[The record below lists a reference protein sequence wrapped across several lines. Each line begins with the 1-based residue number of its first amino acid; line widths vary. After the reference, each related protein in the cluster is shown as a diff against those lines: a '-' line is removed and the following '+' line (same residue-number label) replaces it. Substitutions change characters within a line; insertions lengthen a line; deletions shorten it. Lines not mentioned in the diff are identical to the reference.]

1 MRSRESMSTHYPQ
14 ACHQSPPYTRPHICV
29 SRGQGDNALT
39 VILLCIQF
47 ASFISF
53 KVQEGQA
60 GDLTNPEHL
69 NSQLWQVDSEPKRG
83 TIPVET
89 GTFSQ

>member
-1 MRSRESMSTHYPQ
+1 MRSRESTSTHYPR
-14 ACHQSPPYTRPHICV
+14 ACHPEPTPHVPTQSLHTRPWSV
-29 SRGQGDNALT
+29 
-39 VILLCIQF
+39 
-47 ASFISF
+47 SFIPF

-60 GDLTNPEHL
+60 EDLTNPENL
-69 NSQLWQVDSEPKRG
+69 NSQLWEEMWPVDSEPKRG